1 MDRFAA
7 IVRPR
12 QPLDTDEAST
22 LLGLLD
28 VHRGVLA
35 AKCAGLDDG
44 DLKRAAF
51 PPSALTLLG
60 IVRHLAEVERWWIE
74 VVFLG
79 GEDLSFFGGTAAD
92 DRDFTDLDGATVDAV
107 VDAWSAARART
118 EEVAR
123 THDLGMHAAFT
134 PRFMGNGAV
143 SLRFIVAHLLEEY
156 ARHCGHADFLRE
168 AIDGVTGW

>member
-92 DRDFTDLDGATVDAV
+92 LDGATVDAV

>member
-12 QPLDTDEAST
+12 QPLDTDEVST
-22 LLGLLD
+22 LLGLLV
-28 VHRGVLA
+28 VHGGVLA

-60 IVRHLAEVERWWIE
+60 IVRHIAEVERWWIE

-79 GEDLSFFGGTAAD
+79 GEDVSFFGGTAAD
-92 DRDFTDLDGATVDAV
+92 NRDFTDLDGATVDAV
-107 VDAWSAARART
+107 VDAWTAARART

-123 THDLGMHAAFT
+123 THDLGASAAFT
-134 PRFMGNGAV
+134 PRFMGGDST
-143 SLRFIVAHLLEEY
+143 SLRFILAHLLEEY

>member
-1 MDRFAA
+1 M
-7 IVRPR
+7 
-12 QPLDTDEAST
+12 
-22 LLGLLD
+22 
-28 VHRGVLA
+28 
-35 AKCAGLDDG
+35 
-44 DLKRAAF
+44 
-51 PPSALTLLG
+51 
-60 IVRHLAEVERWWIE
+60 
-74 VVFLG
+74 
-79 GEDLSFFGGTAAD
+79 
-92 DRDFTDLDGATVDAV
+92 DAV